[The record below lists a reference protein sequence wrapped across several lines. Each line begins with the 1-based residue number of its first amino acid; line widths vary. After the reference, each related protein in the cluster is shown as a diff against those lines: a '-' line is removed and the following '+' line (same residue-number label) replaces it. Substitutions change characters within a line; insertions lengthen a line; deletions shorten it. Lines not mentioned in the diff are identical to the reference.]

1 MSLTKNANKF
11 KLTKTKKT
19 KYIVTS
25 IDLSGFIERQEE
37 IKKKTTVS
45 KKETLTLL
53 SLNFNLKLKFL
64 CFNINKDIV
73 PRIKHTPKAILL

>member
-25 IDLSGFIERQEE
+25 LSGFIERQEE
-37 IKKKTTVS
+37 IKKTTVS

-53 SLNFNLKLKFL
+53 SALNFNLKLKFL
-64 CFNINKDIV
+64 CFNINRNIV

>member
-37 IKKKTTVS
+37 IKKRQ
-45 KKETLTLL
+45 L
-53 SLNFNLKLKFL
+53 
-64 CFNINKDIV
+64 
-73 PRIKHTPKAILL
+73 

>member
-37 IKKKTTVS
+37 IKKKDNC
-45 KKETLTLL
+45 KQEG
-53 SLNFNLKLKFL
+53 
-64 CFNINKDIV
+64 NINFII
-73 PRIKHTPKAILL
+73 IKF